1 MRGRSSNRYVVLLV
15 LLSAFFLISGRGRTA
30 RENTTVE
37 SAGDMVALG
46 INGRLLRVEVART
59 PAARRKGLMY
69 RESLGENEGMLFV
82 FEDDRVLTFWMK
94 NTGIPL
100 SIAFLE
106 KNGKVTD
113 IFDMEPYSKEP
124 VRSSRPCRYAIE
136 ANRDFFSHAG
146 LQIGDRVNLDNV
158 TVR

>member
-1 MRGRSSNRYVVLLV
+1 MRERSSIRYVVPLV
-15 LLSAFFLISGRGRTA
+15 LFSVLFLISGKGRTT
-30 RENTTVE
+30 RENGIGE
-37 SAGDMVALG
+37 SAGDQVALG
-46 INGRLLRVEVART
+46 INGRMLWVEVAHT

-82 FEDDRVLTFWMK
+82 FEDDRVLAFWMK

-136 ANRDFFSHAG
+136 ANRDFFTHAG